1 MLSTD
6 PVFQERDRRGVA
18 KRGMET
24 FPVIERHDVVEQVCL
39 RLGACTVARAMYPLI
54 FQAIEEALGRRVV
67 PAVTSSVVRQSRR
80 TSQHIFREVRRRFF

>member
-6 PVFQERDRRGVA
+6 LVFQERDRRGVA

-24 FPVIERHDVVEQVCL
+24 FPVIERHNVVEQVFL

-67 PAVTSSVVRQSRR
+67 PAVTGRSGLSRAAR
-80 TSQHIFREVRRRFF
+80 PTLAQYST